1 MEVGGEGHDN
11 VIHGNESS
19 NPSPM
24 ITDITDLVAVGV
36 DDKRR
41 SSVWPEIDGSTQR

>member
-11 VIHGNESS
+11 IIHDNETT
-19 NPSPM
+19 PT
-24 ITDITDLVAVGV
+24 ITDVVAVGV

-41 SSVWPEIDGSTQR
+41 SSVWPQYIVIEGSNFTEMN